1 MVSVAGKPN
10 RKKIEQYLYSVKKAG
25 IEQVMI
31 YPRSGCE
38 LEYMSCEWF
47 EMVGHFLECAKQKNM
62 KVWLYDDFNWPS
74 GDAAGTVT
82 KISEYCLKVIKVTGE
97 ERGKICYASKGGD
110 TLYFGENSFTNLMSS
125 QAVECF
131 INSTHEKY
139 YERFAEYFGKTV
151 VGIFTDEPAVGYG
164 CADDSLPYYD
174 ELPNDYYL
182 KCGRDFYNDIEN
194 ENRELTDVAMKVIAD
209 RFKKTYIDKLSSW
222 CKNHNIVMTGH
233 LMNDNTPFKSVRAS
247 GDLLKCLSGFMLP
260 GIDEI
265 HTNIKSGWLYTLLGA
280 AEYAAGD
287 YGAMAELFALGPCE
301 LTYTTKLCMMF
312 LAACFKI
319 DNYFLAISH
328 IDFRGNMKIVDF
340 FNHFGVDQPDFE
352 GMKSF
357 ANYADIAAK
366 YAKQDYKADVYI
378 RYPTRSCAKNLLYG
392 INDYPLAII
401 TNALS
406 NNQIQW
412 KFIADDDKPSDAPII
427 EFEDDFKYRF
437 GEIVTDDAQAI
448 CQLIPKSPLVFDN
461 DGNLPEGLFVR
472 KYLNGDYIVV
482 NVKGNAGR
490 YVING
495 KQFDLE
501 ENGVLI
507 GSFSIKNYTQTLKQE
522 IGIKFDIEYGSRN
535 ITRVLYSDFGEATIY
550 CDSDKSIVFAIRNGE
565 SIVVNGEK
573 IIGSNPTYLTAGF
586 KELYSDS
593 HTILLKKGINTIK
606 ANNDFCFMP
615 TAFIMGDF
623 YALHDTDN
631 NTVKLLDR
639 KSKLSIGERFEEY
652 GFVEFKSTVT
662 VPNGANCIMLKGTRL
677 FTRVYINDELVG
689 EGIASP
695 YIYDVNKFSGQNVN
709 LKIVQ
714 YSSMASMF
722 GDSDKFSRRGG
733 LVSKKIQDDELLFG
747 FDNIYFV

>member
-1 MVSVAGKPN
+1 M
-10 RKKIEQYLYSVKKAG
+10 
-25 IEQVMI
+25 
-31 YPRSGCE
+31 
-38 LEYMSCEWF
+38 
-47 EMVGHFLECAKQKNM
+47 
-62 KVWLYDDFNWPS
+62 
-74 GDAAGTVT
+74 
-82 KISEYCLKVIKVTGE
+82 
-97 ERGKICYASKGGD
+97 
-110 TLYFGENSFTNLMSS
+110 
-125 QAVECF
+125 AV
-131 INSTHEKY
+131 
-139 YERFAEYFGKTV
+139 
-151 VGIFTDEPAVGYG
+151 
-164 CADDSLPYYD
+164 
-174 ELPNDYYL
+174 
-182 KCGRDFYNDIEN
+182 
-194 ENRELTDVAMKVIAD
+194 
-209 RFKKTYIDKLSSW
+209 
-222 CKNHNIVMTGH
+222 
-233 LMNDNTPFKSVRAS
+233 
-247 GDLLKCLSGFMLP
+247 
-260 GIDEI
+260 
-265 HTNIKSGWLYTLLGA
+265 
-280 AEYAAGD
+280 
-287 YGAMAELFALGPCE
+287 
-301 LTYTTKLCMMF
+301 
-312 LAACFKI
+312 
-319 DNYFLAISH
+319 
-328 IDFRGNMKIVDF
+328 
-340 FNHFGVDQPDFE
+340 
-352 GMKSF
+352 
-357 ANYADIAAK
+357 
-366 YAKQDYKADVYI
+366 
-378 RYPTRSCAKNLLYG
+378 
-392 INDYPLAII
+392 I

-437 GEIVTDDAQAI
+437 GEIVTEDAQAI

-461 DGNLPEGLFVR
+461 DGNLPEGVFVR

-501 ENGVLI
+501 KNGVLI
-507 GSFSIKNYTQTLKQE
+507 STFSIKNYTQTLKQE

-586 KELYSDS
+586 KDLYSDS
-593 HTILLKKGINTIK
+593 HTIVLKKGINTIK

-662 VPNGANCIMLKGTRL
+662 VPNRANCIMLKGTKL